1 MKWMVFAR
9 DLMSILVGTFGLI
22 HSQLTGNVYPELLA
36 IYTTL
41 LGSPVILRLL
51 EKLEKRNDSGKS
63 DGPTASSS
71 R

>member
-9 DLMSILVGTFGLI
+9 DLMSILVGAFGLI

-41 LGSPVILRLL
+41 LGSPVVLRLL
-51 EKLEKRNDSGKS
+51 EKLEKRNDNGKS

>member
-9 DLMSILVGTFGLI
+9 DLMSILVGAFGLI

-41 LGSPVILRLL
+41 LGSPVVLRLL
-51 EKLEKRNDSGKS
+51 EKRSDNGKS

>member
-51 EKLEKRNDSGKS
+51 EKLEKRNDNGKS

>member
-22 HSQLTGNVYPELLA
+22 HSQLTGNIYPELLA

-41 LGSPVILRLL
+41 LGSPVVLRLL
-51 EKLEKRNDSGKS
+51 EKRNDNSKS